1 MIKQECFAFVDD
13 KCSAL
18 RVLDCEGCNFYK
30 SKERAHQDQQKVF
43 RRIKGLDRKARVNI
57 IELYYRGNMK
67 LLDEVE
73 ERK

>member
-1 MIKQECFAFVDD
+1 MIKRECFAFVDD

-18 RVLDCEGCNFYK
+18 KVQDCEGCNFYK
-30 SKERAHQDQQKVF
+30 SRERAHQDQQKVF
-43 RRIKGLDRKARVNI
+43 RRIKGLDRKVRVNI

>member
-1 MIKQECFAFVDD
+1 VIKRECFAFAED

-18 RVLDCEGCNFYK
+18 KALECDGCNFYK
-30 SKERAHQDQQKVF
+30 SRERAHQDQQKVF
-43 RRIKGLDRKARVNI
+43 RRIKGLHRQARVNI